1 LVHHAGSFG
10 TKTGT
15 VAIDMPAV
23 RQRKRAMVED
33 LKALTL
39 QQYQTAAYLRATL
52 VSRRIRFLYSQ

>member
-39 QQYQTAAYLRATL
+39 QQYLESGAELIMGTGRFTAPMTL
-52 VSRRIRFLYSQ
+52 